1 MKLLTLR
8 IESNLTKISI
18 IIPTINEAN
27 NLPLLL
33 SDLSIIQKVGEI
45 IIVDCGSKD
54 KTIDVAN
61 IYGAK
66 VYKSKERNRGLQ
78 LDLGAKNSKGE
89 WLIFL
94 HADTRLTNDWFIKI
108 KSVFKGDKN
117 FIYNFKFKINN
128 KKKIYRVLEI
138 LVNFRSRYL
147 KQPYGDQGLIIHKSI
162 YLKNNG
168 FRKIP
173 LMEDVDFFRRLKNK
187 EDLKQLNLPIFTSSR
202 KWERTNIFL
211 QALKNWNFRRRWLK
225 GESLKSIYSD
235 YY

>member
-1 MKLLTLR
+1 L
-8 IESNLTKISI
+8 SKISI

-33 SDLSIIQKVGEI
+33 SDLSTIYKDGEI
-45 IIVDCGSKD
+45 IIVDGGSED
-54 KTIDVAN
+54 KTIDIAN

-66 VYKSKERNRGLQ
+66 VFISKERNRGLQ
-78 LDLGAKNSKGE
+78 LDIGARNSKGD

-94 HADTRLTNDWFIKI
+94 HADTRLNSNWFRKTNSFL
-108 KSVFKGDKN
+108 KGNKN
-117 FIYNFKFKINN
+117 SIYYFKFKIDH
-128 KKKIYRVLEI
+128 KKIIYRVLEI
-138 LVNFRSRYL
+138 LVNFRSKYF
-147 KQPYGDQGLIIHKSI
+147 KQPYGDQGLIMHRTT

-173 LMEDVDFFRRLKNK
+173 LMEDIDFLRRLKNK
-187 EDLKQLNLPIFTSSR
+187 KDLKQLNLPIFTSSR

-225 GESLKSIYSD
+225 GESAKSIYSD
-235 YY
+235 YYKK

>member
-1 MKLLTLR
+1 M
-8 IESNLTKISI
+8 SKISVV
-18 IIPTINEAN
+18 IPTFNEAN

-33 SDLSIIQKVGEI
+33 SDLSIIQKEGEI
-45 IIVDCGSKD
+45 LIVDCGSED

-78 LDLGAKNSKGE
+78 LDTGAKKSNGD
-89 WLIFL
+89 WLMFL
-94 HADTRLTNDWFIKI
+94 HADTRLTHDWFAKI
-108 KSVFKGDKN
+108 QSVLKGDKN
-117 FIYNFKFKINN
+117 YIYYFKFKIND
-128 KKKIYRVLEI
+128 KKLIYRLLEI
-138 LVNFRSRYL
+138 LVNFRSQYF
-147 KQPYGDQGLIIHKSI
+147 KQPYGDQGLIIHRSI

-187 EDLKQLNLPIFTSSR
+187 KYLKQLNLPIFTSSR

-225 GESLKSIYSD
+225 GESTKSIYSD
-235 YY
+235 YYKK